1 MSYQVLARKYRPN
14 SFEEVIGQ
22 DHVIQALSNGIT
34 TKRIHQ
40 AYIFSGTR
48 GVGKT
53 TLARILARCLNCDSF
68 SEPTS
73 TPCNDC
79 KICHEIR
86 DGRHID
92 FLEVDAASRTGVDHM
107 RELLDSVQYKPTS
120 GRHKIYLIDEVHMLS
135 TQSFNALLKTLEEPP
150 SHVVFIFATTNPEKI
165 PKTVQSRCLQLN
177 LKTIRG
183 PKLINHFKNILD
195 LEKIKYDIEALN
207 IIEEAANGSIRD
219 GLTLLDQALAHGDG
233 KLLYDNVK
241 ELLGTIDKSYLY
253 SLLEAIFNNE
263 ANLAFDMLAKI
274 EELSPEYEEIL
285 KSLISVLHEISINQV
300 LGKSDNEKIIGLSNL
315 IDEEFCQLQYEI
327 AVNALSKFNIHPN
340 PKECLEICILRML
353 TFNPLKSE
361 SSKSEKKNLSKSPK
375 SLIGKKV
382 KPVEQPIINE
392 GLDKKRIESKNQE
405 IVNKANNL
413 SHLSIDK
420 WNAMLLNFKLTP
432 FLKNYYFNL
441 EFIKQEEDKIYLK
454 GDEAFIK
461 IPNNIADEFIKILEK
476 AINMKCKINLEQ
488 GTAENTP
495 AMLEAKRYNDKKTIA
510 IKKISQDGSVQQ
522 FLKKFNSTIDETSIK
537 PKGLNNEE

>member
-361 SSKSEKKNLSKSPK
+361 SSKSEKKNLTKSPK

-382 KPVEQPIINE
+382 EPVGQPIINE

-441 EFIKQEEDKIYLK
+441 EFIKHEEDKIYLK

-495 AMLEAKRYNDKKTIA
+495 AMLEAKSYNDKKTIA